1 MNDILVSI
9 QDFIPQDR
17 LLYCPDP
24 EMGERLFYLKSPSY
38 TQPTYQVSTNDP
50 IAVSYTHLDVYKRQ
64 SLGRMTVMTDTL
76 GYATHYT
83 YDALSLIHI

>member
-50 IAVSYTHLDVYKRQ
+50 IVFELKHDGTLIGMECLLPRVTWHV
-64 SLGRMTVMTDTL
+64 LG
-76 GYATHYT
+76 
-83 YDALSLIHI
+83 LSLIHI